1 VKLEEICRS
10 NKLYEN
16 YAERNKEVLRHES
29 CGFSL
34 MMNPALALK
43 KKEQFVCTDNKQNPS
58 HKKWETH
65 LPRRDDGQRREPRI
79 PHRVAWNEN
88 AATVD
93 EVAGW
98 GKQWRNGVTGKGAVR
113 EGGGE

>member
-1 VKLEEICRS
+1 MKITSNNETRLRNAFTDDESNNDSQQKESSLYVRRS
-10 NKLYEN
+10 
-16 YAERNKEVLRHES
+16 
-29 CGFSL
+29 
-34 MMNPALALK
+34 
-43 KKEQFVCTDNKQNPS
+43 KQNPS